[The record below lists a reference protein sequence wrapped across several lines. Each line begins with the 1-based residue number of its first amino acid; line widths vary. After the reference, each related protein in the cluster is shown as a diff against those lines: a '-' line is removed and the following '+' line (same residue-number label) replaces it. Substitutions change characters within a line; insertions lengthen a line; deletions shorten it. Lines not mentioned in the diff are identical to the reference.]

1 MAFMQL
7 PRDNTYSSHENIIK
21 QQWLNDNLYN
31 ELITKLTENESAQ
44 VRFLDGPPFPSNK
57 ILHFG
62 GVLQS
67 FLKSSVFFYNVL
79 HKKLMYNKQGLDVH
93 GLSVEGV
100 INKKYNLQNKKDIE
114 LFGIKKYIDE
124 CKQFVDECSDA
135 WNPTFQAIGR
145 LTDFSNMY
153 NTKNLSYMES
163 IWWSFSELYKKGLVY
178 QGCNVLPYSPACFTS
193 FSNFEAG
200 QNYKDVSCRT
210 SYVFFPLIDDDTTGF
225 VAWTTTNW
233 TLPMN
238 IALCVNPIAEYVKVF
253 DGQRYYIVSKNHINN
268 LELKQIVSIENLG
281 KGINLVGL
289 KYKPLFTYLLDIVS
303 FHQVIADDFVDCTES
318 ITGTGLVHIAPCFG
332 EDDFNIC
339 VKNGFTHQQIMQL
352 CQINDDGTYG
362 EIMGELSGKL
372 VTSQEVDKEIVI
384 YMKINNRLV
393 RNHQITHSYPFC
405 YRTDTPLIYKVVDSV
420 FIKVTAIKDRMIEL
434 NQTINWTPDHIKNGR
449 FGKWLENARDW
460 NVGRNRV
467 FSTPIPMWQSDDK
480 EEIVCISSIDELYQL
495 TGIKVD
501 DLHIDTIDKI
511 MIPSQKGKGML
522 KRISSV
528 FDCWFESGCVPMG
541 EIHYPFENKDVLD
554 NDKPY
559 LKDFICEGIDQS
571 RGWFYV
577 LHVISTALFDK
588 PAFKNV
594 ICSGLICAADGQ
606 KLSKRL
612 GNFTDP
618 METFQKYGADYV
630 RLYMLGSPAVKAD
643 TLNFNEQDVEKTK
656 QRIIPYINAVKFML
670 EHIIHMESEGYKF
683 NYDAYKET
691 SNMMD
696 KWIISRTGTLL
707 KMVTKNMESYKI
719 DLTVYEIINFVD
731 DLTNW
736 YVKFNRDRMKG
747 HLGKDEQQA
756 SLSTLNYV
764 LYNYNIIMAP
774 FTPFLSEHLYTYLSQ
789 LQPNNEKQ
797 TSIFKCEYPKD
808 TDFMNESEVEER
820 MKLLQKIAGMV
831 RTLRSQERQFSS
843 VKVPLS
849 KVIIEHTNEK
859 LINDIQLIANLIQEE
874 VNCIDIECKQSSNQ
888 YKYQIEFN
896 HKTMGKKFK
905 KDSKL
910 IQDKLTQLSQEDIKK
925 FYENGKYSLNEFI
938 IENNID
944 VIIQKVPITDSHDP
958 NVKTVLDGE
967 LLVSV
972 DFTYNQQILNTH
984 LVRLF
989 ITKVQQ
995 LRKQSDLH
1003 PWNPIVVFYD
1013 DTLKE
1018 LLNNN
1023 KQFIESRL
1031 LCQIDYIGNRT
1042 LYDKPD
1048 YVNNKLELNDDTCV
1062 AVVIVRLD

>member
-1 MAFMQL
+1 MQL
-7 PRDNTYSSHENIIK
+7 PKDTSYSSHEHFIQHK
-21 QQWLNDNLYN
+21 WVNDHLYD
-31 ELITKLTENESAQ
+31 ELIESLEANHKTKSHL
-44 VRFLDGPPFPSNK
+44 LDGPPFVSG

-62 GVLQS
+62 SALQS
-67 FLKSSVFFYNVL
+67 FIKSTIFNYNIL
-79 HKKLMYNKQGLDVH
+79 NKTLTYNNMSYDCHGIPLQTIIDKKL
-93 GLSVEGV
+93 
-100 INKKYNLQNKKDIE
+100 NLKTKKDITDY
-114 LFGIKKYIDE
+114 GIKNYIDE
-124 CKQFVDECSDA
+124 CKKYIKDCSTS
-135 WNPTFQAIGR
+135 WEPVFNSIGR
-145 LTDFSNMY
+145 LTNFKNSTFTSS
-153 NTKNLSYMES
+153 TKYMES
-163 IWWSFSELYKKGLVY
+163 VWYIISQLYKKNLIYIGTSI
-178 QGCNVLPYSPACFTS
+178 QPYSNACYTT
-193 FSNFEAG
+193 FSQMESS

-233 TLPMN
+233 TLPAN
-238 IALCVNPIAEYVKVF
+238 VALCVNPTAEYVKVF

-289 KYKPLFTYLLDIVS
+289 KYKPLFTYLLDIVY

-318 ITGTGLVHIAPCFG
+318 TTGTGLVHIAPCFG

-352 CQINDDGTYG
+352 CQINDDGTYR

-384 YMKINNRLV
+384 YMKTNIRLV
-393 RNHQITHSYPFC
+393 RNQQITHRYPYC
-405 YRTDTPLIYKVVDSV
+405 YRTESPLIYKAIESV
-420 FIKVTAIKDRMIEL
+420 FIKVSAIKERMIEL
-434 NQTINWTPDHIKNGR
+434 NQQINWYPNNINNR
-449 FGKWLENARDW
+449 FVKWLEGAKDW
-460 NVGRNRV
+460 NISRNTT
-467 FSTPIPMWQSDDK
+467 FGNPIPIWQTDDK
-480 EEIVCISSIDELYQL
+480 DEIICVSSIDELYQL

-511 MIPSQKGKGML
+511 MIPSKKGKGML
-522 KRISSV
+522 KRIPYTI
-528 FDCWFESGCVPMG
+528 DCWVESACAPYAQ
-541 EIHYPFENKDVLD
+541 IHYPFENKELLD
-554 NDKPY
+554 NNNECLTD
-559 LKDFICEGIDQS
+559 LVCEGLDQTTS
-571 RGWFYV
+571 WFYV

-618 METFQKYGADYV
+618 LETFQKYGADFV

-656 QRIIPYINAVKFML
+656 QRMIPYINAVKFML

-683 NYDAYKET
+683 NIDAYKQT
-691 SNMMD
+691 NNMMD

-707 KMVTKNMESYKI
+707 NLIKKFMELYKI
-719 DLTVYEIINFVD
+719 DLAVYEIINFVD

-736 YVKFNRDRMKG
+736 YVKFNRDRLKG
-747 HLGKDEQQA
+747 HNGKDEQII

-789 LQPNNEKQ
+789 LNPSEKQ
-797 TSIFKCEYPKD
+797 SSIFKYEYPKE
-808 TDFMNESEVEER
+808 TDFMNEPEVEER

-831 RTLRSQERQFSS
+831 RTMRSQERQFSS
-843 VKVPLS
+843 SKVPIP

-859 LINDIQLIANLIQEE
+859 MIDDIKMISNLIQEE

-888 YKYQIEFN
+888 FNYQIECN
-896 HKTMGKKFK
+896 QKNMGKKFK

-910 IQDKLTQLSQEDIKK
+910 IQDKLTQLSQEDIKE
-925 FYENGKYSLNEFI
+925 FYDSGKYSFNDFI
-938 IENNID
+938 IENEND
-944 VIIQKVPITDSHDP
+944 VVIQKVPINNSDM
-958 NVKTVLDGE
+958 KTQIDGE
-967 LLVSV
+967 LMISV

-989 ITKVQQ
+989 ITRVQQ
-995 LRKQSDLH
+995 LRKQNDLH
-1003 PWNPIVVFYD
+1003 PWNPIVVLYD
-1013 DTLKE
+1013 DKLKD
-1018 LLNNN
+1018 LLTDN

-1031 LCQIDYIGNRT
+1031 LCQIDYIGNRQ
-1042 LYDKPD
+1042 LYDNPD
-1048 YVNNKLELNDDTCV
+1048 YVHQELELNDDTTIDV
-1062 AVVIVRLD
+1062 IIVRLIK